1 MSLMMSRRAVLH
13 ALALTPAA
21 AAGSGTRP
29 MPVSRGTPLN
39 DDWRFGEYRAGAEAA
54 GFDDAHLGA
63 VTLPHC
69 PARLPVTC
77 WDSSTWERRWIY
89 RRHLDRLPC
98 PPDGRVFVDFDG
110 VMTGA
115 TVVCNDQVVARH
127 LGGYLPFSAEITGK
141 VTGGRDVLSVIV
153 DSRWLAV
160 PPVVPGESEYS
171 IDYMQPGGIYREV
184 ALRVTPHVYVSD
196 LFAMPQ
202 DVLSAS
208 PRLDI
213 QCSIDAGAAGGGTAS
228 LLVELLDHGRV
239 LATETVTCQVRRGV
253 GTVPVVLDRLGPV
266 RLWSPDS
273 PALYTVRATLT
284 VPGTGV
290 STMSRRIGF
299 REAVFQND
307 GFYLNGQRLT
317 LFGLNR
323 HQLFPYTG
331 MAMPAR
337 VQRRDAEILRNEF
350 NCNMVRCSHYPQS
363 PAFLD
368 ACDELG
374 LLVWQEAPGWDH
386 VSDSPGWQQR
396 VVDNVRGMVIRDRSR
411 PSVIAWGTRLNETSA
426 YPDLWASTRRV
437 AKELDPSRPSTGAMD
452 QYSTEGWAEDVFAF
466 NDYDGHTPS
475 GAVTLQPPLAGV
487 PYLVSEAVGVLNLV
501 PAHFCRTDSP
511 AVLARQAAMHAQVHN
526 AAAAPGYAGLVAWTA
541 FDYSSLRG
549 HPDRTKWAGVA
560 DYFRVAKPG
569 AAVYQSQCDP
579 RVRVVIEPAFFW
591 EPGGA
596 RPRGEPLL
604 IGSNCER
611 LDLYVD
617 GRPAGT
623 ARPATDDP
631 RYGRLPYPPFLVR
644 LPAAASRAELRI
656 DGYIG
661 GRLAASRVLAP
672 GPAGD
677 RLGLRADDAV
687 IVADGSDMT
696 RVVFRAVDRHGN
708 QRRYFSGMVTLRLD
722 GPGELVGENPFPLG
736 QYGGVGAVWIR
747 SLPRRGGLITVSASH
762 PALGG
767 ATTTVRSGLSRR
779 GRGRRARRSA
789 QPIISSTA
797 Y

>member
-1 MSLMMSRRAVLH
+1 M
-13 ALALTPAA
+13 T
-21 AAGSGTRP
+21 
-29 MPVSRGTPLN
+29 
-39 DDWRFGEYRAGAEAA
+39 Y
-54 GFDDAHLGA
+54 
-63 VTLPHC
+63 
-69 PARLPVTC
+69 

-89 RRHLDRLPC
+89 RRHLRGLPR
-98 PPDGRVFVDFDG
+98 PPAGRVFVDFDG

-184 ALRVTPHVYVSD
+184 TLRVTPHVYISD
-196 LFAMPQ
+196 LFVMPQ

-213 QCSIDAGAAGGGTAS
+213 QCSIDAGAARGGAAS

-239 LATETVTCQVRRGV
+239 LATETVSCPVRPGV
-253 GTVPVVLDRLGPV
+253 STVPVVLDRLGPV
-266 RLWSPDS
+266 RVWSPDS

-284 VPGTGV
+284 VPGIGV

-307 GFYLNGQRLT
+307 GFYLNGQRLK

-386 VSDSPGWQQR
+386 VSDSPGWRQL

-411 PSVIAWGTRLNETSA
+411 PSVIAWGTRLNETSD
-426 YPDLWASTRRV
+426 YPDLWASTRRA

-511 AVLARQAAMHAQVHN
+511 LHVRWRSRRLVAQLHN
-526 AAAAPGYAGLVAWTA
+526 AAGCRFMARMRLVAWTA

-569 AAVYQSQCDP
+569 AAVYQSH
-579 RVRVVIEPAFFW
+579 
-591 EPGGA
+591 
-596 RPRGEPLL
+596 
-604 IGSNCER
+604 S
-611 LDLYVD
+611 
-617 GRPAGT
+617 
-623 ARPATDDP
+623 
-631 RYGRLPYPPFLVR
+631 
-644 LPAAASRAELRI
+644 
-656 DGYIG
+656 
-661 GRLAASRVLAP
+661 
-672 GPAGD
+672 
-677 RLGLRADDAV
+677 
-687 IVADGSDMT
+687 
-696 RVVFRAVDRHGN
+696 
-708 QRRYFSGMVTLRLD
+708 
-722 GPGELVGENPFPLG
+722 
-736 QYGGVGAVWIR
+736 
-747 SLPRRGGLITVSASH
+747 
-762 PALGG
+762 
-767 ATTTVRSGLSRR
+767 
-779 GRGRRARRSA
+779 
-789 QPIISSTA
+789 
-797 Y
+797 